1 MLCAGTERTWRF
13 ECITVVTWGH
23 EAGVRSHHIGSSL
36 VLETG
41 QGGFW
46 DREEV
51 WALGTSFA
59 QEAF

>member
-1 MLCAGTERTWRF
+1 M
-13 ECITVVTWGH
+13 VTWGH
-23 EAGVRSHHIGSSL
+23 EVGVRSHHIGSSL